1 MSGPAPARRDGPDAW
16 TARLEAGGLSTGA
29 SERVAR
35 GLVEASACL
44 QARTGGA
51 PDFAFFVP
59 GRIEVLGKHTDYA
72 GGRSLLA
79 AMEWGFGFVGRGE
92 PVGDGVLML
101 DAEGGKTLR
110 LPLRPPPAAPARGWA
125 LYPTTV
131 VRRLAR
137 DFPEVAGGVSVAFV
151 SDLPP
156 ASGMSSSSA
165 LVVGTFLA
173 LAAGLEW
180 AAGPERPAGLDPE
193 GPASPTDALGSGLA
207 AGVPADFGARERLA
221 AYLAA
226 VEAGRPFPGLGAEHP
241 RSTASLEGPTGVG
254 TDGGNEDH
262 AAILAARPGQV
273 VRYGFLPTRFEEAAP
288 VPPGWVFAVASSGL
302 RAEKAAGAKDVYNRL
317 AEETHA
323 AARIW
328 REETGREE
336 PHLGAILDVSPDA
349 ATRMEHILRRGGHT
363 RLLARFRQFAT
374 ESSELVPGAA
384 VAIQAGD
391 LDALG
396 DFAARSQALA
406 EEVLGNQVPET
417 SHLVASAREL
427 GAPAASA
434 FGAGFGGA
442 VWALVPAGDVTRFL
456 AAWRTDYVRRFPD
469 REGACAFLSTGAGP
483 AAFRL
488 V

>member
-1 MSGPAPARRDGPDAW
+1 MAGVMAAGPS
-16 TARLEAGGLSTGA
+16 TAAA
-29 SERVAR
+29 QRVAR
-35 GLVEASACL
+35 NLAKATTCL
-44 QARTGGA
+44 ETRTGAA

-79 AMEWGFGFVGRGE
+79 AMEWGFCFVGYGD
-92 PVGDGVLML
+92 PGGDGLRVF
-101 DAEGGKTLR
+101 DAEEGRALHLPFRVSRGGTVG
-110 LPLRPPPAAPARGWA
+110 GWA
-125 LYPTTV
+125 LYPATV
-131 VRRLAR
+131 VRRVAR
-137 DFPEVAGGVSVAFV
+137 DFPELAGGVSVAFA

-180 AAGPERPAGLDPE
+180 AAEPERPAGLDPG
-193 GPASPTDALGSGLA
+193 GPASPTYALGSGLA
-207 AGVPADFGARERLA
+207 AGVPTDFGARERLA

-226 VEAGRPFPGLGAEHP
+226 VEAGRPFPGVGAEH
-241 RSTASLEGPTGVG
+241 LEGPTGVG

-317 AEETHA
+317 SEETHA

-328 REETGREE
+328 REETGRGE

-349 ATRMEHILRRGGHT
+349 AMRMEHILRRGRHT

-384 VAIQAGD
+384 AALQAGD

-396 DFAARSQALA
+396 DLTGRSQSLA

-442 VWALVPAGDVTRFL
+442 VWALVPAGDVTSFL
-456 AAWRTDYVRRFPD
+456 TAWRTDYVRRFPE